1 MSRPIVS
8 HARSHGLTVVTEPVC
23 GHRRRVWTAPNLRR
37 GGPDS
42 PVGFTSSMVSRER
55 LLHLVRTAERLASA
69 RRVRVFAQLML
80 GAALV
85 FVLVR
90 LRSIWHDSH
99 VDLDGVEWLAL
110 AGAFAVSVMGV
121 GAGGFIWLAILRS
134 LGVQTRPRWAG
145 VFFQAQLSKYIPGA
159 LWQYAGRA
167 ALGPAHGIPARAV
180 GISIPVELGAS
191 ALAAAATAPLLLGWW
206 GVPVVL
212 ALALVVA
219 EAGRRFA
226 NGASRRATITRAG
239 AGAFLLYLCASPA
252 VGVGFWLCAR
262 GLMTIPAH
270 DLPVYVGAYAVAWL
284 VGFVAVYA
292 PGGLGV
298 REAVLVALLAGRL
311 GASDAL
317 VVAAV
322 SRAILTLVDLV
333 LAGIGVVL
341 LGHFRRETVLGA
353 TVGHAGDPPTTRS
366 G

>member
-1 MSRPIVS
+1 VS
-8 HARSHGLTVVTEPVC
+8 G
-23 GHRRRVWTAPNLRR
+23 
-37 GGPDS
+37 
-42 PVGFTSSMVSRER
+42 ER
-55 LLHLVRTAERLASA
+55 LLRLAERGAELATA
-69 RRVRVFAQLML
+69 RRVRVAAQLL
-80 GAALV
+80 LAAALV

-99 VDLDGVEWLAL
+99 VDLARVDWLAL
-110 AGAFAVSVMGV
+110 VGAFAVSIVGV
-121 GAGGFIWLAILRS
+121 GAGGFVWLAILRR
-134 LGVQTRPRWAG
+134 LGTETRSRWVG
-145 VFFQAQLSKYIPGA
+145 VFFQAQLSKYIPGTV
-159 LWQYAGRA
+159 WQYAGRA
-167 ALGPAHGIPARAV
+167 ALGRAHGIPPRTVALSV
-180 GISIPVELGAS
+180 PVELGAS

-206 GVPVVL
+206 GAPVVL
-212 ALALVVA
+212 ALALGVA
-219 EAGRRFA
+219 VAGRRLA
-226 NGASRRATITRAG
+226 NGGSRAVRIVRAG
-239 AGAFLLYLCASPA
+239 TGPFLLYLSAWPA
-252 VGVGFWLCAR
+252 IGVGFWLCAR
-262 GLMTIPAH
+262 GLVPVPAH
-270 DLPVYVGAYAVAWL
+270 DLPVYAGAYGVAWVAGL
-284 VGFVAVYA
+284 VAVYA